1 MENRTDKKQLIED
14 IVKDLLFL
22 GLNKNDVRDIYKAFC
37 DEYDMKVIIEGTS
50 VRRRYERKR

>member
-50 VRRRYERKR
+50 VRRRYE

>member
-50 VRRRYERKR
+50 VRRRYERHE

>member
-1 MENRTDKKQLIED
+1 MENRTDKTQLIED

-22 GLNKNDVRDIYKAFC
+22 GLNKNDVGDIYEAFC
-37 DEYDMKVIIEGTS
+37 NEYDMKVIIEGTS

>member
-1 MENRTDKKQLIED
+1 MENGTDKTQLIKD

-22 GLNKNDVRDIYKAFC
+22 GLNKNDVGNIYKAFC
-37 DEYDMKVIIEGTS
+37 DEDDQKVIIEGTS

>member
-1 MENRTDKKQLIED
+1 MENKIDKKRLIED

-37 DEYDMKVIIEGTS
+37 DEYDMKVILEGTS